1 MISVIKKCANLFLA
15 GSIVL
20 TMGAAM
26 LPAHA
31 VSAAS
36 GQLAVD
42 PPAATG
48 APKGMTGAKSS
59 IGTFSSQ
66 AGISTQGDLQSIV
79 GKIIRGFL
87 GLLGTVF
94 VVLVLYAGY
103 LWMTAQGNEEQ
114 ITKAKKLITNATIG
128 LIIIILAYAITN
140 FVLNS
145 LYTATTAG
153 GGAPASP

>member
-1 MISVIKKCANLFLA
+1 MTNMMKKFANLIMA

-31 VSAAS
+31 APATSR
-36 GQLAVD
+36 QLAEGT
-42 PPAATG
+42 PATTG

-59 IGTFSSQ
+59 MGTFSSQ
-66 AGISTQGDLQSIV
+66 AGISTSGDLQSIV
-79 GKIIRGFL
+79 GKILRGFL

-94 VVLVLYAGY
+94 VVLTIYAGY

-114 ITKAKKLITNATIG
+114 ITKAKKLITSAVIG
-128 LIIIILAYAITN
+128 LIIILAAWAITS
-140 FVLNS
+140 FVLNN
-145 LYTATTAG
+145 LATATTAPA
-153 GGAPASP
+153 AP